1 MKKKV
6 LNKYAKRRRIAI
18 LAVVLVIALIIVLL
32 NIFKVEAHKKPD
44 KISLMLNNEIVE
56 LEKEMYKEEENIYI
70 SKEDIVKLFD
80 DTLYY
85 NEAEK
90 ELITTYNTHIALL
103 KVDETFMVLNDSNV
117 ELKGCLTEKDGVIYL
132 PLTDLGIVY
141 DLEIEYSE
149 EYNRVILSSTQEEK
163 KQAITLKKAT
173 LKEKPSMF
181 SKKIEKLDM
190 SEYVVVLG
198 TEKKYKKVRT
208 ENGNIGYV
216 KENKISNEETIREKM
231 VNPVLDVNIVEDA
244 SDILKQH
251 DNSLFSTEKQ
261 NVVIPTFF
269 TLDKDQKVLDK
280 TNSSTNSFAS
290 YTNWIRENNVQI
302 WATIT
307 NSANISENLLTY
319 TQRNS
324 VINSIYNYLI
334 QYQFQGINI
343 DFDKIDDINSFN
355 RFLIELKPNQEFEA
369 EYSVELKTKLK
380 ESGLKL
386 CITYNNSLDKNK
398 IQNIAD
404 WIIEK

>member
-216 KENKISNEETIREKM
+216 KETKISNEETIREKM
-231 VNPVLDVNIVEDA
+231 VNLVLDVNIIEDA

-251 DNSLFSTEKQ
+251 DNSLFSIEKQ

-324 VINSIYNYLI
+324 VINSIYNYLM

-355 RFLIELKPNQEFEA
+355 RFLIELKP
-369 EYSVELKTKLK
+369 KLK

>member
-231 VNPVLDVNIVEDA
+231 VNLVLDVNIVEDA

-324 VINSIYNYLI
+324 VINSIYNYLM

-355 RFLIELKPNQEFEA
+355 RFLIELKP
-369 EYSVELKTKLK
+369 KLK

>member
-1 MKKKV
+1 M
-6 LNKYAKRRRIAI
+6 A
-18 LAVVLVIALIIVLL
+18 
-32 NIFKVEAHKKPD
+32 
-44 KISLMLNNEIVE
+44 
-56 LEKEMYKEEENIYI
+56 
-70 SKEDIVKLFD
+70 
-80 DTLYY
+80 
-85 NEAEK
+85 
-90 ELITTYNTHIALL
+90 
-103 KVDETFMVLNDSNV
+103 
-117 ELKGCLTEKDGVIYL
+117 
-132 PLTDLGIVY
+132 
-141 DLEIEYSE
+141 
-149 EYNRVILSSTQEEK
+149 
-163 KQAITLKKAT
+163 
-173 LKEKPSMF
+173 
-181 SKKIEKLDM
+181 
-190 SEYVVVLG
+190 
-198 TEKKYKKVRT
+198 EKKYKKVRT

-324 VINSIYNYLI
+324 VINSIYNYLM

-355 RFLIELKPNQEFEA
+355 RFLIELKP
-369 EYSVELKTKLK
+369 KLK